1 MRVGIVAWGKSL
13 HFPVFLLQITPLKF
27 CDDIVV
33 LLSAS
38 QFPCVFIF
46 GELRAKGFFTDCKKK
61 SPPDG
66 GWQ

>member
-1 MRVGIVAWGKSL
+1 MMLLFGENYNIIL
-13 HFPVFLLQITPLKF
+13 FLLQINPLKF

-46 GELRAKGFFTDCKKK
+46 GELRAKGFFTDCKKE